1 MMASRRK
8 GRGTRVPPIPP
19 SSGPGRLV
27 DGKGGSGSGSGG
39 DGVDSG
45 GGGGVS
51 SVAPL
56 PGAVIRGRLP
66 RPSPPSSLSAAAA
79 GPTDTHAAAAA
90 AAAAPSDGPARG
102 LRAATLRRR
111 PLDGKWDR
119 VSFTLGGRG
128 GGSSGSGGSVGGNG
142 GGSAAGG
149 ATESGSA
156 SYFPGWGGGS
166 GGGGSQH
173 LWRGA
178 DGGSG
183 GSAAADG
190 PTSFATGLSPDQVA
204 SAWGSTP
211 GPPSAGGPALMR
223 WAQRVVNYCL
233 HGAAD
238 NASMGPAE
246 AAAAAA
252 AASPLLG
259 ARKKADTVTPDDPD
273 DRTSQLPLTA
283 EESPGDWS
291 WHRPADEN
299 TLLPSGAVTYLAL
312 IGALTFGVCLVVGSA
327 ASALAAA
334 VPAAVALAGLPPT
347 DGSVPLLSLSFFLT
361 CAIRTVF
368 AVGSFWLVRAL
379 APHCATGSGIPE
391 MKCVLSGAF
400 MPAALSARTLGA
412 KGAGLSLSLA
422 SGMSIGKLGP
432 FVHMSGMIAA
442 LVCRCRRFTSL
453 SRSATA
459 QLSAISAAMAAG
471 VGATFGAPLGGVLM
485 SIELMATFYYS
496 HWLPMALYCSL
507 CGYFLVVLF
516 FQADTVT
523 FFQADFDDSTDLHQ
537 SQLAKM
543 SSYLVLGV
551 LCGFIGARL
560 VAYTSASYSWRVG
573 NFPASSPS
581 RGTALM
587 VFWTVLHTVLCYVAG
602 GVMWQ
607 GQKAGVM
614 SMFND
619 ETKPV
624 PFVSLPG
631 WLPLPDWALS
641 PVSLVVAT
649 MLKFFLT
656 GVCLILPVPVG
667 TFMPIFELGALTG
680 RAYGELLR
688 QTFGWGFVDPRA
700 TAILGAAGVTTGALH
715 LASVAVVFLELTN
728 GSLNI
733 LPLATVS
740 VVAYTVSKCLT
751 CDLFSEIIK
760 KRRLPFLLGGRDRYP
775 SENRAFHDAVAGVTA
790 ADVMD
795 RSFPIVWRGSS
806 VGDVRRV
813 LAAGNWPVCAVVDTL
828 DSRKLLGSISRWDL
842 QAALPS
848 SPDSSPPSYG
858 ATGGS
863 SRRRG
868 GRGGAAAEAEEA
880 EGSVPLL
887 ATYDPAVG
895 CAVVDGAPFSIH
907 AVTPYWK
914 IQHYFRMI
922 GMTSIYV
929 TSSGGQLVGQLTL
942 ASFIDFTFS
951 MGDGVEAH
959 AEAERTGTPVAP
971 GVPGV
976 PTPDVETLEQRAAEY
991 AGNRRGRR

>member
-1 MMASRRK
+1 MADAQ
-8 GRGTRVPPIPP
+8 PPLGIRSP
-19 SSGPGRLV
+19 SARAAS
-27 DGKGGSGSGSGG
+27 
-39 DGVDSG
+39 
-45 GGGGVS
+45 
-51 SVAPL
+51 
-56 PGAVIRGRLP
+56 AVEAAAQA
-66 RPSPPSSLSAAAA
+66 PSPPSPTANHREPAVVFLDTLDGAHLTHALSALSRSSAQSGRQASSGGA
-79 GPTDTHAAAAA
+79 GGA
-90 AAAAPSDGPARG
+90 S
-102 LRAATLRRR
+102 
-111 PLDGKWDR
+111 
-119 VSFTLGGRG
+119 
-128 GGSSGSGGSVGGNG
+128 GSSGSGGSGSNGGSSMADAVESGDVSFSAGGVGGG
-142 GGSAAGG
+142 GG
-149 ATESGSA
+149 A
-156 SYFPGWGGGS
+156 SQHSWLGGS
-166 GGGGSQH
+166 GSCAAMGGS
-173 LWRGA
+173 
-178 DGGSG
+178 
-183 GSAAADG
+183 
-190 PTSFATGLSPDQVA
+190 TSFATGLPAERVA
-204 SAWGSTP
+204 SAWNFAPDPQSE
-211 GPPSAGGPALMR
+211 GGPAPMR
-223 WAQRVVNYCL
+223 WMQRAVRYCL
-233 HGAAD
+233 HGPAD
-238 NASMGPAE
+238 VAGPGPAE
-246 AAAAAA
+246 AAAAVA

-259 ARKKADTVTPDDPD
+259 ARKKADTATPDDPD
-273 DRTSQLPLTA
+273 DLTSKLPLTA

-299 TLLPSGAVTYLAL
+299 TLLPAGAVTYLAL
-312 IGALTFGVCLVVGSA
+312 IGALTFGVCLVVASA
-327 ASALAAA
+327 ADALAAA
-334 VPAAVALAGLPPT
+334 VPAAVARAALPPT
-347 DGSVPLLSLSFFLT
+347 DGAAPLLSLSFLLT
-361 CAIRTVF
+361 CTIRTAF
-368 AVGSFWLVRAL
+368 AVGSFWLVRLL

-442 LVCRCRRFTSL
+442 LVCRCRRFSSL

-516 FQADTVT
+516 FQADSVT
-523 FFQADFDDSTDLHQ
+523 FFQANFNDATDLHE

-551 LCGFIGARL
+551 LCGVIGARL

-573 NFPASSPS
+573 NFPSSSPS
-581 RGTALM
+581 RGTTLM
-587 VFWTVLHTVLCYVAG
+587 VCWTVLHTVLCYVVG

-607 GQKAGVM
+607 DQKAGVM

-619 ETKPV
+619 EAKPIS
-624 PFVSLPG
+624 FVSMPV
-631 WLPLPDWALS
+631 WLPLPTWALS

-667 TFMPIFELGALTG
+667 TFMPIFELGALFG

-688 QTFGWGFVDPRA
+688 QTFGWSFVDPRA
-700 TAILGAAGVTTGALH
+700 TAILGAAGVTTGTLH

-806 VGDVRRV
+806 VGDVRRL
-813 LAAGNWPVCAVVDTL
+813 LAVGNWPVCAVVNSL
-828 DSRKLLGSISRWDL
+828 DDRQLLGSISRWDL
-842 QAALPS
+842 QAALP
-848 SPDSSPPSYG
+848 PPPSNLPQSYG
-858 ATGGS
+858 AVGGP
-863 SRRRG
+863 SRRRSSR
-868 GRGGAAAEAEEA
+868 GRAAARAAEAEEA
-880 EGSVPLL
+880 EGSVLLL
-887 ATYDPAVG
+887 ASYDPAVG
-895 CAVVDGAPFSIH
+895 CAVVDGAPFSIP

-922 GMTSIYV
+922 GMTSMYV
-929 TSSGGQLVGQLTL
+929 TSGGELVGQLTL

-959 AEAERTGTPVAP
+959 TEAVRTGTPVAP
-971 GVPGV
+971 GVPGM
-976 PTPDVETLEQRAAEY
+976 PAADVEAQEQRAAEY

>member
-1 MMASRRK
+1 MADAQ
-8 GRGTRVPPIPP
+8 PPLGIRSPSARAASAVEAAAQAPSPP
-19 SSGPGRLV
+19 SPTAGRREPAVVFLDTLDGVHLTHALAALSRSSAQSGRPGSS
-27 DGKGGSGSGSGG
+27 GAGSGSGG
-39 DGVDSG
+39 SSYNDG
-45 GGGGVS
+45 S
-51 SVAPL
+51 SVAGGVAGSASSASVVGGSG
-56 PGAVIRGRLP
+56 GASQR
-66 RPSPPSSLSAAAA
+66 S
-79 GPTDTHAAAAA
+79 
-90 AAAAPSDGPARG
+90 
-102 LRAATLRRR
+102 
-111 PLDGKWDR
+111 W
-119 VSFTLGGRG
+119 RG
-128 GGSSGSGGSVGGNG
+128 GGSGSCAAVDGS
-142 GGSAAGG
+142 
-149 ATESGSA
+149 
-156 SYFPGWGGGS
+156 
-166 GGGGSQH
+166 
-173 LWRGA
+173 
-178 DGGSG
+178 
-183 GSAAADG
+183 
-190 PTSFATGLSPDQVA
+190 TSFATGLSAERVA
-204 SAWGSTP
+204 SAWGFIP
-211 GPPSAGGPALMR
+211 ASASEGGPAPMR
-223 WAQRVVNYCL
+223 WLRRAVDYCL
-233 HGAAD
+233 HGPAD
-238 NASMGPAE
+238 VSGPGPAE
-246 AAAAAA
+246 AAAAVA

-259 ARKKADTVTPDDPD
+259 ARKKADTATPDDPD
-273 DRTSQLPLTA
+273 DLTSQLPLTA

-299 TLLPSGAVTYLAL
+299 TLLPAGAVTYLAL
-312 IGALTFGVCLVVGSA
+312 IGALTFGVCLVVASA
-327 ASALAAA
+327 ADALAAV
-334 VPAAVALAGLPPT
+334 VPAAVGRAGLPPT
-347 DGSVPLLSLSFFLT
+347 DGAVPLLSLSFLLT
-361 CAIRTVF
+361 CTVRAAF
-368 AVGSFWLVRAL
+368 AVGSFWLVRL
-379 APHCATGSGIPE
+379 FAPHCATGSGIPE

-412 KGAGLSLSLA
+412 KSAGLSLSLA

-432 FVHMSGMIAA
+432 FVHMSGIIAA
-442 LVCRCRRFTSL
+442 LVCRCRRFSSL

-516 FQADTVT
+516 FQADSVT
-523 FFQADFDDSTDLHQ
+523 FFQADFNDATDLHD

-551 LCGFIGARL
+551 LCGVIGARL

-581 RGTALM
+581 KGTALM
-587 VFWTVLHTVLCYVAG
+587 VCWTVLHTVSCYVVG

-619 ETKPV
+619 EAKPIS
-624 PFVSLPG
+624 FVALPG
-631 WLPLPDWALS
+631 WLPLPPWALS

-649 MLKFFLT
+649 MLKFLLS

-700 TAILGAAGVTTGALH
+700 TAILGAAGVTTGTLH

-740 VVAYTVSKCLT
+740 VVAYTVSKSLT

-806 VGDVRRV
+806 VSDVRRL
-813 LAAGNWPVCAVVDTL
+813 LAAGNWPVCAVVNTL
-828 DSRKLLGSISRWDL
+828 ESRKLLGSISRWDL
-842 QAALPS
+842 QSALPPSPGS
-848 SPDSSPPSYG
+848 SPQSYG
-858 ATGGS
+858 ATSGPN
-863 SRRRG
+863 RRRG
-868 GRGGAAAEAEEA
+868 GRGRATARAAEAEEA

-887 ATYDPAVG
+887 ASYDPAVG
-895 CAVVDGAPFSIH
+895 CAVVDGAPFSIP

-929 TSSGGQLVGQLTL
+929 TSGGELIGQLTL

-959 AEAERTGTPVAP
+959 TEAGRTGTPVAP
-971 GVPGV
+971 GVAGLPAA
-976 PTPDVETLEQRAAEY
+976 DVEALEQRAAEY
-991 AGNRRGRR
+991 AGNRRGRG

>member
-1 MMASRRK
+1 MADSQ
-8 GRGTRVPPIPP
+8 PPLGIRSPSARAASAVEAAAQAPSPP
-19 SSGPGRLV
+19 SPTAGRREPAVVFLDTLDGAHLTHALSALSRSSAQSGRQTSSGFGDSDSGGDNGSRGSTSGGSLMGSGSVNAGSAPASMGGVGGIEGASQRSCPE
-27 DGKGGSGSGSGG
+27 GGSGSC
-39 DGVDSG
+39 
-45 GGGGVS
+45 
-51 SVAPL
+51 
-56 PGAVIRGRLP
+56 GAM
-66 RPSPPSSLSAAAA
+66 
-79 GPTDTHAAAAA
+79 
-90 AAAAPSDGPARG
+90 
-102 LRAATLRRR
+102 
-111 PLDGKWDR
+111 
-119 VSFTLGGRG
+119 
-128 GGSSGSGGSVGGNG
+128 GGS
-142 GGSAAGG
+142 
-149 ATESGSA
+149 
-156 SYFPGWGGGS
+156 
-166 GGGGSQH
+166 
-173 LWRGA
+173 
-178 DGGSG
+178 
-183 GSAAADG
+183 
-190 PTSFATGLSPDQVA
+190 TSFATGLSAERVA
-204 SAWGSTP
+204 SAWGFIP
-211 GPPSAGGPALMR
+211 APPSEGGPAPVR
-223 WAQRVVNYCL
+223 WLQQAVHYCL
-233 HGAAD
+233 HGSSDAAWP
-238 NASMGPAE
+238 GPAE
-246 AAAAAA
+246 AAASVA

-259 ARKKADTVTPDDPD
+259 ERKKADTATPDDPD
-273 DRTSQLPLTA
+273 DLTSQLPLTA

-299 TLLPSGAVTYLAL
+299 TMLPAGAVMYLAL
-312 IGALTFGVCLVVGSA
+312 IGALTFGVCLVVASA
-327 ASALAAA
+327 AGALAAS
-334 VPAAVALAGLPPT
+334 VPAVVARAGLPPT
-347 DGSVPLLSLSFFLT
+347 DGTVPLLSLSFLLT
-361 CAIRTVF
+361 CAIRTAF
-368 AVGSFWLVRAL
+368 AVASFWVVRLL

-400 MPAALSARTLGA
+400 MPSALSGRTLGA
-412 KGAGLSLSLA
+412 KSAGLSLALA

-442 LVCRCRRFTSL
+442 LVCRCRRFSSL

-516 FQADTVT
+516 FQADSVT
-523 FFQADFDDSTDLHQ
+523 FFQSDFNDATDLHK

-543 SSYLVLGV
+543 SSYLVLGI
-551 LCGFIGARL
+551 LCGVLGARL

-573 NFPASSPS
+573 NFPASSPYK
-581 RGTALM
+581 GTALM
-587 VFWTVLHTVLCYVAG
+587 VFWTVLHTVLCYIAG

-607 GQKAGVM
+607 GQKEGVM

-619 ETKPV
+619 EPKPV
-624 PFVSLPG
+624 SFVSLPG

-641 PVSLVVAT
+641 PLSLVIAT

-806 VGDVRRV
+806 AGDVRRL
-813 LAAGNWPVCAVVDTL
+813 LAAGNWPICAVVDTL

-842 QAALPS
+842 QAALPPAPGT
-848 SPDSSPPSYG
+848 SPQSYG
-858 ATGGS
+858 ATGRPSRHSS
-863 SRRRG
+863 SRSR
-868 GRGGAAAEAEEA
+868 AAAKDAEAEEA

-887 ATYDPAVG
+887 ASYDPAVG
-895 CAVVDGAPFSIH
+895 CAAVDGAPFSIP

-929 TSSGGQLVGQLTL
+929 TSGGELVGQLTL

-951 MGDGVEAH
+951 MDNGVVAH
-959 AEAERTGTPVAP
+959 TEAERTGMPVAP
-971 GVPGV
+971 GVPGS
-976 PTPDVETLEQRAAEY
+976 PAMDVEALAQRAAEY